1 MRSDRGSRRARLALL
16 ALVVVV
22 FIAIV
27 STMAG
32 MGVVGAGPAS
42 SPVAADRTS
51 LAAESSVVEL
61 AEPRRAPAGTN
72 DAASGELPS
81 ADANAEAAARRRRDE
96 TRERIL
102 DALARSRSDG
112 VPANEDDAAERPR
125 ATSGGLRDRIGG
137 RDALVAALNDDF
149 MPLADECLE
158 AARERD
164 PSLEGML
171 AISLDVIADE
181 EHGAIVE
188 SVEFPENNE
197 VHDALLHECI
207 RETSLST
214 ILPPPPEGGR
224 EGFLLT
230 LPIEP

>member
-1 MRSDRGSRRARLALL
+1 MGGLA
-16 ALVVVV
+16 
-22 FIAIV
+22 
-27 STMAG
+27 
-32 MGVVGAGPAS
+32 VVGAGPAT
-42 SPVAADRTS
+42 PAVTADRAS
-51 LAAESSVVEL
+51 LAADAHVAEI
-61 AEPRRAPAGTN
+61 AEPRRAPGETS
-72 DAASGELPS
+72 DAALGGAHEH
-81 ADANAEAAARRRRDE
+81 AASERRRQRDE
-96 TRERIL
+96 TRARIL
-102 DALARSRSDG
+102 AARAREASARDASR
-112 VPANEDDAAERPR
+112 PTKDAEPPP
-125 ATSGGLRDRIGG
+125 TQSGGLTDRVGG

-149 MPLADECLE
+149 MPLADECID

-188 SVEFPENNE
+188 SVEFPGANE